1 MTTIRIVT
9 DSTADLPADIRKQF
23 GIEMVPLQ
31 LSFGDETFL
40 DALTIETEQFYTKLA
55 ASEQLP
61 KSSQPTPDAFKAI
74 YERILTET
82 PDAHIISI
90 QLSASLSG
98 TYQSAVIGSTM
109 VDLEDAE
116 SRITVFDSKSASIG
130 IGVLVLK
137 AAEMAAA
144 GSSKEQIIAELEQLR
159 SKTKIYFLVDTLE
172 YLQKGGRIGKAS
184 AVIGSLLN
192 IKPILTLDED
202 GVVSS
207 IDKVRG
213 QKKAMLR
220 IVELIG
226 QSFNGQEPVTV
237 TFAYAQRIEGAHEMN
252 ELLKSH
258 FNVQSTTYYELGPV
272 IGTHAGP
279 GTVGLFMHRV

>member
-9 DSTADLPADIRKQF
+9 DSTADLPADVRKQF

-40 DALTIETEQFYTKLA
+40 DTVTIDTDQFYKKLA
-55 ASEQLP
+55 VSDQLP
-61 KSSQPTPDAFKAI
+61 KSSQPSTIAFKEM

-90 QLSASLSG
+90 HLSASLSG

-109 VDLEDAE
+109 VEIDGGE
-116 SRITVFDSKSASIG
+116 SHITVFDSKSASIG
-130 IGVLVLK
+130 SGVLVLK

-144 GSSKEQIIAELEQLR
+144 GSSKEQIIAAIEQLR
-159 SKTKIYFLVDTLE
+159 SDTTIYFLVDTLE

-213 QKKAMLR
+213 LKKAMLR
-220 IVELIG
+220 IIELLG
-226 QSFNGQEPVTV
+226 QEFNSHEPVTV
-237 TFAYAQRIEGAHEMN
+237 TFAYAERLEGAHEFN
-252 ELLKSH
+252 ELLKAN
-258 FNVQSTTYYELGPV
+258 FNVQSTIYYELGPV

-279 GTVGLFMHRV
+279 GTIGLFMHRV